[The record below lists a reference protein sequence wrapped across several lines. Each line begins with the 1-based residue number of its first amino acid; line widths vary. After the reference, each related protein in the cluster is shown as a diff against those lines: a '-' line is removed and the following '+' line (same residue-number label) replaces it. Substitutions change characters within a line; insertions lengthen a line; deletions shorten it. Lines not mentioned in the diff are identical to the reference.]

1 MKSVFIVL
9 LSLAGILN
17 VRAQETRTI
26 YYSSKWEITSK
37 EKATYFRLCE
47 INSGMKN
54 CFFNGKVNDYLMD
67 GRIIMTGAY
76 SDVGLKTGEFV
87 FYHPSGQVQAQGR
100 FENGL
105 RTKTWKY
112 FFENGELERQVK
124 FPVQERYAAI
134 NSDFEPV
141 SAYDSTGAAL
151 IVDGTGD
158 WHYEYEWYGIVDHYI
173 IDGKVKNGKKH
184 GFWTCSLSN
193 GQLLYREFYKNN
205 IFKEGIVIEGKTQE
219 KLVQPVNNKF
229 VLPYKFEVT
238 ESFVYQKDITKKNYP
253 FLSFLP
259 SEAEADST
267 QSTRDTT
274 NRNLPEDEK
283 IFFSVDP
290 RKVNQA
296 NAATKKDTLFAESN
310 EQVYYAV
317 DEPAQFPGGQS
328 ELTKFL
334 QTNIRYPAEAKR
346 SGYYGRVFVKYIV
359 EKDGSISNIEV
370 IKGIHAS
377 LNEEA
382 IRIISLFP
390 KWVPGKQSGEAV
402 RSQFVLPIFFNLGR

>member
-1 MKSVFIVL
+1 MKSVFIVF

-253 FLSFLP
+253 FFSFLP

-267 QSTRDTT
+267 QFTRDTT
-274 NRNLPEDEK
+274 YRNLPEDEK
-283 IFFSVDP
+283 IFFAVE
-290 RKVNQA
+290 Q
-296 NAATKKDTLFAESN
+296 TAE
-310 EQVYYAV
+310 Y
-317 DEPAQFPGGQS
+317 PGGMS
-328 ELTKFL
+328 AMLKFIL
-334 QTNIRYPAEAKR
+334 KNLKYPQAARRMGVEGK
-346 SGYYGRVFVKYIV
+346 VWVTFIV
-359 EKDGSISNIEV
+359 EKDGSISNIK
-370 IKGIHAS
+370 ISKGVNAD
-377 LNEEA
+377 LDREA
-382 IRIISLFP
+382 IRIVSLFP
-390 KWVPGKQSGEAV
+390 NWSPGMQNGHPV
-402 RSQFVLPIFFNLGR
+402 RSQFVLPIPFKLD